1 MRQCVK
7 RVISMLLV
15 VVMLVSVLPVN
26 AFAAEGS
33 EETEPTVAAEPATVT
48 EPAKDPVVP
57 ESSEPVVP
65 ESSEPAVPESSE
77 PVVPESSEPVVPESS
92 EPVTPESSEPSEP
105 EETSEPT
112 EEPSEPEEEEDVLT
126 MEALLEANPA
136 ATVTVYTQKIVD
148 GAAQDLAETAAM
160 TVGYVS
166 DKAPAALG
174 EGKTFAGAYAI
185 VGGESK
191 DISAVAV
198 MDGERYVQAGNE
210 LLKLGEADLVVLKY
224 TEAAEEIPMAPRR
237 MARLKSGE
245 QVALLDISYVSVFT
259 QKVVKDV
266 SLTPAAAGQIP
277 TGIISQTASSVLG
290 TGKTYLGAYVH
301 KGGLDGSRYAVYAVE
316 VDAEDESVRYVT
328 TAQGQTGMTALD
340 PDDVIVIQYSE
351 VPNTGT
357 VAFGY
362 TLDGHLLDPNASD
375 FPLLPTDNLVD
386 GKYDSDVA
394 LNIWLPRQVGYD
406 YIHVERLTL
415 ADANGHSVTAVQ
427 GENNLFTVSAD
438 NLKALSGDLA
448 ATVSLRKDLQEARF
462 LFSGANS
469 VWIMPNDGH
478 FRNGGSNSGKMDH
491 GSDESEAERTYYY
504 TPYSQSVTFE
514 LKAFLQWSEE
524 KDRMAGKKLNKI
536 SIDGVNLNLP
546 DANTVNSSAST
557 SIGNGYNV
565 VVTCVEPGDT
575 RGNQYL
581 QGPPRYTITLTAPNG
596 SLVHGNFNIS
606 TNYKNVDNS
615 YEIWANQ
622 LDGVGNIV
630 KIDNAGG
637 SWNPYNDSQG
647 NPPEYQLRPNGN
659 GFWIRNGENT
669 TKIFAKI
676 KDGYNWD
683 DNSWDVS
690 LLMGSSLVKLS
701 RAQNGNDYSQP
712 CYYIE
717 TSESSGGD
725 RGSVIINLPAATSDD
740 IRVLIKGTKRNVQV
754 KYDLNGGSWKQGES
768 DPSQRLALTLDQYGL
783 NLTNQVPTKTD
794 DGQEMVFT
802 GWKLDAGT
810 VVYPSGAVYTANE
823 TEFTNRPIE
832 DNAFTFTFVAQW
844 TPKDQEH
851 TTPYTINVTAIDK
864 DGIPVQVDV
873 PTWTENGIAG
883 KVTHLNANEVMKKAG
898 IDPSKFEGVPS
909 NVLTKKLADNDE
921 FNLVFLEK
929 INPQIAVTKDTTTTA
944 AKPGEKVTY
953 TITVKNSGD
962 VAINAD
968 NIPEGITV
976 SDGLTGTEI
985 VSAEVTSGKGACDNT
1000 GKITA
1005 LAKDAVVTVTVKY
1018 TIPDT
1023 QEPGFLKNTA
1033 TATGTFIDKRP
1044 GSNEKTYDLKGSA
1057 EKFITI
1063 EQELRTLT
1071 ASDLPA
1077 ITYDGKAH
1085 LPESVLE
1092 QIKATVKDSEDPDKV
1107 MVYGEDYD
1115 IVKKAQDHTTI
1126 SYTGDATN
1134 VTESGVTVT
1143 IKGLGVYNQS
1153 SATVTYKI
1161 TPAPLTI
1168 TTGSDSKPYDGTPLT
1183 KEGVKVDG
1191 LVNDETL
1198 AAEATGTQTNAGTSS
1213 NGYRLDWDAK
1223 GTTAKQSNYKIV
1235 SETLGNLTVNKL
1247 KLTIKADDAERPYNG
1262 KELTNGTYTVTGG
1275 TPAKGDFTV
1284 TVTGSQ
1290 KDAGN
1295 SANVPAITYAD
1306 GKADN
1311 YEITLAN
1318 GTLTVTPAP
1327 LTIKTGS
1334 ATKVW
1339 DGTALTNPE
1348 IHVTGLVDG
1357 EATCRATGSRT
1368 EVGNSKNTYEITWSE
1383 NAKPSNYTITEKLGT
1398 LTVTETGTVVTKTHD
1413 QGSYKA
1419 GDTVSFTITVR
1430 NPYETAQDVAVTE
1443 QENVTITAI
1452 TVNGESYSF
1461 TQSGTQVVVE
1471 GVPSKG
1477 VVVITAEYQLT
1488 PADGVAGS
1496 YKNEVTVAIN
1506 GNSFTA
1512 DDTVTVQ
1519 KELKGENPED
1529 VVYNGGE
1536 QKKAPVVRDKNDPT
1550 KILTEGTDYTLTY
1563 SANTI
1568 NVGTVTITITGIGE
1582 YAGSNDTVTYQITK
1596 APLILQ
1602 VGSNSKKYDGQP
1614 LTEPSFA
1621 YVEGTKLLGQDKDK
1635 TITLN
1640 YPDSQTLVGEKP
1652 NTATIEDYGGV
1663 NADNYDITIKPGK
1676 LTVTDGTDTD
1686 PVDPD
1691 LVVTKTHDETKS
1703 YKENEEV
1710 TFTIE
1715 VTNIYD
1721 KEMKI
1726 TLVEQD
1732 GMTMVKSDAPEG
1744 TRPANPLVFEN
1755 VQPGAT
1761 VTAIARYTIT
1771 KADVEN
1777 GTFSNTV
1784 TARFDGGKNFETT
1797 DTVKLTGLTVVKS
1810 LASIN
1815 GSTDLTNAKV
1825 GDTVTYTITVTNNG
1839 DDALENVK
1847 VTDGLSTARISY
1859 EGDLTVTVNDNT
1871 CIIESL
1877 PGRGSVSL
1885 TVTYTVLDGDVPEFD
1900 KDVENSGNLVN
1911 KVTAKAGED
1920 GPEGGDE
1927 EITPVARLEVTKVLN
1942 GGNQTVKVGDDI
1954 TYTITVTNT
1963 GAVGLTNVL
1972 VEDSLETARIE
1983 GGSNTYR
1990 INSLAAGA
1998 SKNLTVTYTVLDSD
2012 IVAGNL
2018 TNVATAKVPDGPE
2031 DQSEVKT
2038 PVSGLKVVKE
2048 TTSTPANGTAYALEE
2063 IIKYTITVT
2072 NIGNETLTD
2081 ITVTDELTGDT
2092 WLILSLEP
2100 GETSVFTTSHEVTQD
2115 DILAGKVVNVATAK
2129 TDDPNG
2135 PEGTG
2140 KTEDST
2146 DKIATTLE
2154 VSKQADKEEAVEG
2167 EKVIYTITVKNTGNV
2182 DYKNVKVADGL
2193 TGAEITN
2200 VTAKNGYTTNDDGS
2214 VTLTKLEVE
2223 ETATITVE
2231 YIITEADAKAGK
2243 VHNVATAKG
2252 DPIPDPAEPKNPKTP
2267 EGTAEED
2274 VNTEP
2279 MNTALTVTKTADK
2292 DTAKAGETITYTIT
2306 VKNDGNVDYKN
2317 VVVTD
2322 QFLAEDGETF
2332 VSGAAI
2338 TKVVIGSKTVEV
2350 TDGSSSYTI
2359 DVLKKGET
2367 AIITAEY
2374 TVKDTDKG
2382 TITNVAIA
2390 KGETPDPDKVPEG
2403 GSDKVPTD
2411 VVFDLTVKKEW
2422 KSDSILTRPTS
2433 IKVTLYKDG
2442 QETDQTAELTALG
2455 GWKATFKDLNKDG
2468 SVYTVKE
2475 TEVKGYAVKYSEM
2488 EDGTITVTNTKQSKP
2503 GSGLL
2508 QTGQLNWPIPVLAF
2522 LGISMIT
2529 GGAALTIG
2537 KKKDSYEG

>member
-65 ESSEPAVPESSE
+65 ESSEPA
-77 PVVPESSEPVVPESS
+77 VPESSEPVVPESS

-328 TAQGQTGMTALD
+328 TAQGQTGMTALETE
-340 PDDVIVIQYSE
+340 DVIVIQYSE

-357 VAFGY
+357 VTFGY
-362 TLDGHLLDPNASD
+362 TLDGNTLDPGASD
-375 FPLLPTDNLVD
+375 FPLLLTNNLVD

-394 LNIWLPRQVGYD
+394 LNIWLPRQIGYD
-406 YIHVERLTL
+406 YIEVESVTL
-415 ADANGHSVTAVQ
+415 MDADGKSVTAMR

-438 NLKALSGDLA
+438 DLKTLSGDLTA
-448 ATVSLRKDLQEARF
+448 KVDLHKNLQQSQ
-462 LFSGANS
+462 LFFIGANS
-469 VWIMPNDGH
+469 LWIVKDDGSH
-478 FRNGGSNSGKMDH
+478 FTTAAGTKKMDISCDWTEEH
-491 GSDESEAERTYYY
+491 RRFNF
-504 TPYSQSVTFE
+504 TPYSNTVSFDME
-514 LKAFLQWSEE
+514 AFLQWSG
-524 KDRMAGKKLNKI
+524 AAGNGKKLNKI
-536 SIDGVNLNLP
+536 SINGVTLNLP
-546 DANTVNSSAST
+546 DPTGAGNSAT
-557 SIGNGYNV
+557 TRNIGSGYTA
-565 VVTCVEPGDT
+565 VVTITTPGDT
-575 RGNQYL
+575 RGEQWDH
-581 QGPPRYTITLTAPNG
+581 GAPCYTVTLTAPNG
-596 SLVHGNFNIS
+596 SLVHGDFTIA
-606 TNYKNVDNS
+606 TNYKDVDNS
-615 YEIWANQ
+615 WEIWALQ
-622 LDGVGNIV
+622 LDGVENIQT
-630 KIDNAGG
+630 IRNSGG
-637 SWNPYNDSQG
+637 DYNKDKDSQG
-647 NPPEYQLRPNGN
+647 KDADQFLSPSGN
-659 GFWIRNGENT
+659 GFWKRNNGST

-676 KDGYNWD
+676 KAGYSWD
-683 DNSWDVS
+683 SSNWDVS
-690 LLMGSSLVKLS
+690 LLMSGTPMTLPV
-701 RAQNGNDYSQP
+701 ADNGDDYSKP

-717 TSESSGGD
+717 QSTGD
-725 RGSVIINLPAATSDD
+725 VIINLPANMGTSSDD
-740 IRVLIKGTKRNVQV
+740 IRIIIKGKARNVQV

-768 DPSQRLALTLDQYGL
+768 DPGQRLALTLDQYGF
-783 NLTNQVPTKTD
+783 NLTNQVPAKTE

-802 GWKLDAGT
+802 GWKLDTGT
-810 VVYPSGAVYTANE
+810 EVYPSGAVYTTNE
-823 TEFTNRPIE
+823 TEFINRSIV

-844 TPKDQEH
+844 VPKDQEH
-851 TTPYTINVTAIDK
+851 TTPYTIQVKAIDK
-864 DGIPVQVDV
+864 DGKEVTVTV
-873 PTWTENGIAG
+873 PTWKENGIVG
-883 KVTHLNANEVMKKAG
+883 KKTYLDRNKVMAKAG
-898 IDPSKFEGVPS
+898 LDPDKYISVPS
-909 NVLTKKLADNDE
+909 NVFAKDLQDNDTFDLLFVE
-921 FNLVFLEK
+921 E
-929 INPQIAVTKDTTTTA
+929 IHPEITVTKTA
-944 AKPGEKVTY
+944 DKEKAKPGEKVTY
-953 TITVKNSGD
+953 TITVKNTGD

-1033 TATGTFIDKRP
+1033 TATGTFVDKRP

-1057 EKFITI
+1057 EKTITI

-1092 QIKATVKDSEDPDKV
+1092 QIKATVKDENDPSKE
-1107 MVYGEDYD
+1107 MVYGTDYD
-1115 IVKKAQDHTTI
+1115 IVKKVQDHTTI
-1126 SYTGDATN
+1126 AYTGDPTN
-1134 VTESGVTVT
+1134 VTETGVTVT

-1247 KLTIKADDAERPYNG
+1247 KLTIKADDAKRPYNG
-1262 KELTNGTYTVTGG
+1262 MELTKDTYTVTGG

-1942 GGNQTVKVGDDI
+1942 GGNQTVKVGGDI

>member
-57 ESSEPVVP
+57 ESSEP
-65 ESSEPAVPESSE
+65 A
-77 PVVPESSEPVVPESS
+77 VPESSEPVVPESS

-328 TAQGQTGMTALD
+328 TAQGQTGMTALETE
-340 PDDVIVIQYSE
+340 DVIVIQYSE

-357 VAFGY
+357 VTFGY
-362 TLDGHLLDPNASD
+362 TLDGNTLDPGASD
-375 FPLLPTDNLVD
+375 FPLLLTNNLVD

-394 LNIWLPRQVGYD
+394 LNIWLPRQIGYD
-406 YIHVERLTL
+406 YIEVESVTL
-415 ADANGHSVTAVQ
+415 MDADGKSVTAMR

-438 NLKALSGDLA
+438 DLKTLSGDLTA
-448 ATVSLRKDLQEARF
+448 KVDLHKNLQQSQ
-462 LFSGANS
+462 LFFIGANS
-469 VWIMPNDGH
+469 LWIVKDDGSH
-478 FRNGGSNSGKMDH
+478 FTTAAGTKKMDISCDWTEEH
-491 GSDESEAERTYYY
+491 RRFNF
-504 TPYSQSVTFE
+504 TPYSNTVSFDME
-514 LKAFLQWSEE
+514 AFLQWSG
-524 KDRMAGKKLNKI
+524 AAGNGKKLNKI
-536 SIDGVNLNLP
+536 SINGVTLNLP
-546 DANTVNSSAST
+546 DPTGAGNSAT
-557 SIGNGYNV
+557 TRNIGSGYTA
-565 VVTCVEPGDT
+565 VVTITTPGDT
-575 RGNQYL
+575 RGEQWDH
-581 QGPPRYTITLTAPNG
+581 GAPCYTVTLTAPNG
-596 SLVHGNFNIS
+596 SLVHGDFTIA
-606 TNYKNVDNS
+606 TNYKDVDNS
-615 YEIWANQ
+615 WEIWALQ
-622 LDGVGNIV
+622 LDGVENIQT
-630 KIDNAGG
+630 IRNSGG
-637 SWNPYNDSQG
+637 DYNKDKDSQG
-647 NPPEYQLRPNGN
+647 KDADQFLSPSGN
-659 GFWIRNGENT
+659 GFWKRNNGST

-676 KDGYNWD
+676 KAGYSWD
-683 DNSWDVS
+683 SSNWDVS
-690 LLMGSSLVKLS
+690 LLMSGTPMTLPV
-701 RAQNGNDYSQP
+701 ADNGDDYSKP

-717 TSESSGGD
+717 QSTGD
-725 RGSVIINLPAATSDD
+725 VIINLPANMGTSSDD
-740 IRVLIKGTKRNVQV
+740 IRIIIKGKARNVQV

-768 DPSQRLALTLDQYGL
+768 DPGQRLALTLDQYGF
-783 NLTNQVPTKTD
+783 NLTNQVPAKTE

-802 GWKLDAGT
+802 GWKLDTGT
-810 VVYPSGAVYTANE
+810 EVYPSGAVYTTNE
-823 TEFTNRPIE
+823 TEFINRSIV

-844 TPKDQEH
+844 VPKDQEH
-851 TTPYTINVTAIDK
+851 TTPYTIQVKAIDK
-864 DGIPVQVDV
+864 DGKEVTVTV
-873 PTWTENGIAG
+873 PTWKENGIVG
-883 KVTHLNANEVMKKAG
+883 KKTYLDRNKVMAKAG
-898 IDPSKFEGVPS
+898 LDPDKYISVPS
-909 NVLTKKLADNDE
+909 NVFAKDLQDNDTFDLLFVE
-921 FNLVFLEK
+921 E
-929 INPQIAVTKDTTTTA
+929 IHPEITVTKTA
-944 AKPGEKVTY
+944 DKEKAKPGEKVTY
-953 TITVKNSGD
+953 TITVKNTGD

-1033 TATGTFIDKRP
+1033 TATGTFVDKRP

-1057 EKFITI
+1057 EKTITI

-1092 QIKATVKDSEDPDKV
+1092 QIKATVKDENDPSKE
-1107 MVYGEDYD
+1107 MVYGTDYD
-1115 IVKKAQDHTTI
+1115 IVKKVQDHTTI
-1126 SYTGDATN
+1126 AYTGDPTN
-1134 VTESGVTVT
+1134 VTETGVTVT

-1247 KLTIKADDAERPYNG
+1247 KLTIKADDAKRPYNG
-1262 KELTNGTYTVTGG
+1262 MELTKDTYTVTGG

-1306 GKADN
+1306 GKTDN

-1443 QENVTITAI
+1443 QENVTVTAI
-1452 TVNGESYSF
+1452 TVNEEPYSF
-1461 TQSGTQVVVE
+1461 TQSGTQVVVKN
-1471 GVPSKG
+1471 VPSKG

-1506 GNSFTA
+1506 GNSFTD
-1512 DDTVTVQ
+1512 DDTVPLQ
-1519 KELKGENPED
+1519 KELKGENPEN

-1536 QKKAPVVRDKNDPT
+1536 QKQEPVVRDKNDPS
-1550 KILTEGTDYTLTY
+1550 KILTKGKDYTLTY

-1621 YVEGTKLLGQDKDK
+1621 YVEGTKLLGQDEGK

-1686 PVDPD
+1686 PVNPD

>member
-65 ESSEPAVPESSE
+65 ESSEPA
-77 PVVPESSEPVVPESS
+77 VPESSEPVVPESS

-328 TAQGQTGMTALD
+328 TAQGQTGMTALETE
-340 PDDVIVIQYSE
+340 DVIVIQYSE

-357 VAFGY
+357 VTFGY
-362 TLDGHLLDPNASD
+362 TLDGNTLDPGASD
-375 FPLLPTDNLVD
+375 FPLLLTNNLVD

-394 LNIWLPRQVGYD
+394 LNIWLPRQIGYD
-406 YIHVERLTL
+406 YIEVESVTL
-415 ADANGHSVTAVQ
+415 MDADGKSVTAMR

-438 NLKALSGDLA
+438 DLKTLSGDLTA
-448 ATVSLRKDLQEARF
+448 KVDLHKNLQQSQ
-462 LFSGANS
+462 LFFIGANS
-469 VWIMPNDGH
+469 LWIVKDDGSH
-478 FRNGGSNSGKMDH
+478 FTTAAGTKKMDISCDWTEEH
-491 GSDESEAERTYYY
+491 RRFNF
-504 TPYSQSVTFE
+504 TPYSNTVSFDME
-514 LKAFLQWSEE
+514 AFLQWSG
-524 KDRMAGKKLNKI
+524 AAGNGKKLNKI
-536 SIDGVNLNLP
+536 SINGVTLNLP
-546 DANTVNSSAST
+546 DPTGAGNSAT
-557 SIGNGYNV
+557 TRNIGSGYTA
-565 VVTCVEPGDT
+565 VVTITTPGDT
-575 RGNQYL
+575 RGEQWDH
-581 QGPPRYTITLTAPNG
+581 GAPCYTVTLTAPNG
-596 SLVHGNFNIS
+596 SLVHGDFTIA
-606 TNYKNVDNS
+606 TNYKDVDNS
-615 YEIWANQ
+615 WEIWALQ
-622 LDGVGNIV
+622 LDGVENIQT
-630 KIDNAGG
+630 IRNSGG
-637 SWNPYNDSQG
+637 DYNKDKDSQG
-647 NPPEYQLRPNGN
+647 KDADQFLSPSGN
-659 GFWIRNGENT
+659 GFWKRNNGST

-676 KDGYNWD
+676 KAGYSWD
-683 DNSWDVS
+683 SSNWDVS
-690 LLMGSSLVKLS
+690 LLMSGTPMTLPV
-701 RAQNGNDYSQP
+701 ADNGDDYSKP

-717 TSESSGGD
+717 QSTGD
-725 RGSVIINLPAATSDD
+725 VIINLPANMGTSSDD
-740 IRVLIKGTKRNVQV
+740 IRIIIKGKARNVQV

-768 DPSQRLALTLDQYGL
+768 DPGQRLALTLDQYGF
-783 NLTNQVPTKTD
+783 NLTNQVPAKTE

-802 GWKLDAGT
+802 GWKLDTGT
-810 VVYPSGAVYTANE
+810 EVYPSGAVYTTNE
-823 TEFTNRPIE
+823 TEFINRSIV

-844 TPKDQEH
+844 VPKDQEH
-851 TTPYTINVTAIDK
+851 TTPYTIQVKAIDK
-864 DGIPVQVDV
+864 DGKEVTVTV
-873 PTWTENGIAG
+873 PTWKENGIVG
-883 KVTHLNANEVMKKAG
+883 KKTYLDRNKVMAKAG
-898 IDPSKFEGVPS
+898 LDPDKYISVPS
-909 NVLTKKLADNDE
+909 NVFAKDLQDNDTFDLLFVE
-921 FNLVFLEK
+921 E
-929 INPQIAVTKDTTTTA
+929 IHPEITVTKTA
-944 AKPGEKVTY
+944 DKEKAKPGEKVTY
-953 TITVKNSGD
+953 TITVKNTGD

-1033 TATGTFIDKRP
+1033 TATGTFVDKRP

-1057 EKFITI
+1057 EKTITI

-1092 QIKATVKDSEDPDKV
+1092 QIKATVKDENDPSKE
-1107 MVYGEDYD
+1107 MVYGTDYD
-1115 IVKKAQDHTTI
+1115 IVKKVQDHTTI
-1126 SYTGDATN
+1126 AYTGDPTN
-1134 VTESGVTVT
+1134 VTETGVTVT

-1247 KLTIKADDAERPYNG
+1247 KLTIKADDAKRPYNG
-1262 KELTNGTYTVTGG
+1262 MELTKDTYTVTGG

-1676 LTVTDGTDTD
+1676 LTVTDGTKND
-1686 PVDPD
+1686 PVDPA
-1691 LVVTKTHDETKS
+1691 LVVTKTHDETRS
-1703 YKENEEV
+1703 YKENDSV
-1710 TFTIE
+1710 TFTVK

-1744 TRPANPLVFEN
+1744 TKPTKTLTFED
-1755 VQPGAT
+1755 VQPGET
-1761 VTAIARYTIT
+1761 VSAVAKYTIT
-1771 KADVEN
+1771 KANVEK
-1777 GTFSNTV
+1777 GSFPNTV
-1784 TARFDGGKNFETT
+1784 TAKFDGGKDFETT
-1797 DTVKLTGLTVVKS
+1797 DTVKLTGLTVVKE
-1810 LASIN
+1810 LTGIE
-1815 GSTDLTNAKV
+1815 GKTDLSKVKV
-1825 GDTVTYTITVTNNG
+1825 GDKLTYTITVTNNG
-1839 DDALENVK
+1839 EDALSDVV
-1847 VTDGLSTARISY
+1847 VTDSLGTATISY
-1859 EGDLTVTVNDNT
+1859 SGDLAVKINGST
-1871 CIIESL
+1871 CTIESL
-1877 PGRGSVSL
+1877 PGKATATF
-1885 TVTYTVLDGDVPEFD
+1885 TVTYTVQDGDVPAYQEG
-1900 KDVENSGNLVN
+1900 VENSGKLTN
-1911 KVTAKAGED
+1911 KATAKAGED
-1920 GPEGGDE
+1920 GPEGEDE
-1927 EITPVARLEVTKVLN
+1927 EVTDVARVEVDKVLN
-1942 GGNQTVKVGDDI
+1942 GDKQIVEVGTEI
-1954 TYTITVTNT
+1954 T
-1963 GAVGLTNVL
+1963 
-1972 VEDSLETARIE
+1972 
-1983 GGSNTYR
+1983 
-1990 INSLAAGA
+1990 
-1998 SKNLTVTYTVLDSD
+1998 
-2012 IVAGNL
+2012 
-2018 TNVATAKVPDGPE
+2018 
-2031 DQSEVKT
+2031 
-2038 PVSGLKVVKE
+2038 
-2048 TTSTPANGTAYALEE
+2048 
-2063 IIKYTITVT
+2063 
-2072 NIGNETLTD
+2072 
-2081 ITVTDELTGDT
+2081 
-2092 WLILSLEP
+2092 
-2100 GETSVFTTSHEVTQD
+2100 
-2115 DILAGKVVNVATAK
+2115 
-2129 TDDPNG
+2129 
-2135 PEGTG
+2135 
-2140 KTEDST
+2140 
-2146 DKIATTLE
+2146 
-2154 VSKQADKEEAVEG
+2154 
-2167 EKVIYTITVKNTGNV
+2167 YTITVKNTGSV
-2182 DYKNVKVADGL
+2182 ALTQVTVTDSLPSSKIQGSKNNTIVLDSLAIGETKPLTVTYTVLEADL
-2193 TGAEITN
+2193 DD
-2200 VTAKNGYTTNDDGS
+2200 TTRVLPN
-2214 VTLTKLEVE
+2214 
-2223 ETATITVE
+2223 TAT
-2231 YIITEADAKAGK
+2231 
-2243 VHNVATAKG
+2243 ATSP
-2252 DPIPDPAEPKNPKTP
+2252 DIPETSKTI
-2267 EGTAEED
+2267 EKDTTG
-2274 VNTEP
+2274 
-2279 MNTALTVTKTADK
+2279 LKVTKTADK
-2292 DTAKAGETITYTIT
+2292 TSVKIGDTVTYTITVENIGSVELKGIEVTDSLSGASFENGKNTITIASLAAGTSQSLTVTYKVQKDHVENGKLKNIATAEVPGGPKGEGTVETPVEDIDPALLVAKTADKDEAKAGETITYTIT

-2508 QTGQLNWPIPVLAF
+2508 QTGQLN
-2522 LGISMIT
+2522 
-2529 GGAALTIG
+2529 
-2537 KKKDSYEG
+2537 